1 MHHLQPISGGNDFSY
16 SHHILRQ
23 AFNQPFL
30 SGTHHIHGIECRV
43 RPTQQESTAQRL
55 GFLLASTT
63 RCNFHCVISS
73 QGQRESWHFL
83 LVCQQLAFLRPFST
97 YNLLLFAVE
106 SVPMPEVLSV
116 KRVNGDGEDFY
127 VRASAVA
134 FKRR

>member
-1 MHHLQPISGGNDFSY
+1 MHHLQPISGGYDFSF
-16 SHHILRQ
+16 SHHILREE
-23 AFNQPFL
+23 FNQPFL

-43 RPTQQESTAQRL
+43 RPTQRESTVQRL
-55 GFLLASTT
+55 GFLLAAISTVSFPPKVKENHGT
-63 RCNFHCVISS
+63 SYWFANNWPSS
-73 QGQRESWHFL
+73 SL
-83 LVCQQLAFLRPFST
+83 ST

-116 KRVNGDGEDFY
+116 KRVNGDSEDFY

>member
-1 MHHLQPISGGNDFSY
+1 MQHLQPISRGNNFSY

-30 SGTHHIHGIECRV
+30 SGTHHIHGIECQDG
-43 RPTQQESTAQRL
+43 PTQRESTAQRL

-83 LVCQQLAFLRPFST
+83 LVCQQLAFPTFST
-97 YNLLLFAVE
+97 TNLLLFAVE
-106 SVPMPEVLSV
+106 SVPMPEGALCEKSEW
-116 KRVNGDGEDFY
+116 RQQGFLCQ
-127 VRASAVA
+127 SICSS
-134 FKRR
+134 F

>member
-1 MHHLQPISGGNDFSY
+1 MQHLQPIGGNSFSY

-43 RPTQQESTAQRL
+43 RPTQRESTVQSL
-55 GFLLASTT
+55 GFCWLQQPTAISTVSFPPKVKE
-63 RCNFHCVISS
+63 NHGISY
-73 QGQRESWHFL
+73 WFAKK
-83 LVCQQLAFLRPFST
+83 LAFLLPVST
-97 YNLLLFAVE
+97 YNLLLFAIE
-106 SVPMPEVLSV
+106 FVPMPEVLSV
-116 KRVNGDGEDFY
+116 NGDSEDLD